1 MYFETTPRKGIGV
14 SVTDYITPFAKL
26 EGSLSSPRIT
36 LDREG
41 TVVEGGAAVLTLGLS
56 ILAKG
61 LWKSWFGSREIC
73 EKVARKA
80 IEIRRERD
88 PGAVPDLDKLIAGT

>member
-26 EGSLSSPRIT
+26 EGILNSPRIT

-41 TVVEGGAAVLTLGLS
+41 TVVEGGAAVVTLGLS

-61 LWKSWFGSREIC
+61 LWKSWFGSGGI
-73 EKVARKA
+73 
-80 IEIRRERD
+80 
-88 PGAVPDLDKLIAGT
+88 